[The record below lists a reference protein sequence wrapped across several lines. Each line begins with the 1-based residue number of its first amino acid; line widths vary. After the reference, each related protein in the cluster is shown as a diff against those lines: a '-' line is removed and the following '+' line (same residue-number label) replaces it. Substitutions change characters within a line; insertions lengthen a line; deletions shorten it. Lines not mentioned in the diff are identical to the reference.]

1 MSAGG
6 PELRWGVEQ
15 RLEFIEFRLFW
26 EGGINRSDITGFFGV
41 SVPQASKDLT
51 QYQELAPDNVR
62 YDRSEKRYFAT
73 ELFRPRFLK
82 PDADRYLAQLLFAAD
97 PALHGE
103 RTWLTSPPSVDTM
116 PVPHRR
122 VDIAVLR
129 MILAAVRGQASVEVL
144 YQSMNEQRPEP
155 LWRRISPHA
164 FGSDGFRWHVRAF
177 CHIDNR
183 FKDFLLS
190 RCLEARS
197 LGEPGARPED
207 DKQWV
212 DFFDV
217 ELSPNPKIGQNQR
230 KIIAQDYGMRDDSI
244 AIPVRRALLYYFR
257 KRLRLDVADVLDD
270 PHETP
275 VVVNNRA
282 EFDAALAE
290 AVK

>member
-1 MSAGG
+1 M
-6 PELRWGVEQ
+6 
-15 RLEFIEFRLFW
+15 
-26 EGGINRSDITGFFGV
+26 
-41 SVPQASKDLT
+41 T

-73 ELFRPRFLK
+73 ESFRPRFLK
-82 PDADRYLAQLLFAAD
+82 PDADRYFVQLLFAAD
-97 PALHGE
+97 PALHSE

-129 MILAAVRGQASVEVL
+129 MILAAVRGPSSVEVL

-164 FGSDGFRWHVRAF
+164 FGSDCFRWHVRAF

-190 RCLEARS
+190 RCLEARA
-197 LGEPGARPED
+197 LGESGARPED
-207 DKQWV
+207 DKQWA

-217 ELSPNPKIGQNQR
+217 ELSPNPKIGEIQR
-230 KIIAQDYGMRDDSI
+230 KVIAQDYGMRDDSV
-244 AIPVRRALLYYFR
+244 AIPVRQALLYYFR

-275 VVVNNRA
+275 VVVTNRA

-290 AVK
+290 AMK